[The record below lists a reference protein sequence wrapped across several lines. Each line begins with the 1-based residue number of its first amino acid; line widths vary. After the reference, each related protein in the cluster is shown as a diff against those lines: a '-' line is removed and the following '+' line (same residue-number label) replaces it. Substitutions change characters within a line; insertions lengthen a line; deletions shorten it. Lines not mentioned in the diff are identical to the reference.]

1 MEKKELELA
10 LKNAD
15 RLRIQ
20 ELALVSMVK
29 SGDAELKEM
38 RFPSGRKK
46 IIYKVKPYVED
57 E

>member
-1 MEKKELELA
+1 MDKKELELA

-20 ELALVSMVK
+20 ELALISMVK